1 MKNMEKIK
9 MNRDYCYIDDV
20 LETKNKG
27 KFDPENIAMIRIA
40 AGRAWIRIAG
50 VINYMKI
57 WQKYLAGKQIMR
69 KMSCY
74 FQKQRRRNLRMRKV
88 VDTGQTTSDLPGTG
102 PDWNMDL
109 QTGRSERD

>member
-20 LETKNKG
+20 LEARNKEYLIP
-27 KFDPENIAMIRIA
+27 KNIAMIRIA
-40 AGRAWIRIAG
+40 AGRVWIRIAG

-69 KMSCY
+69 KMS
-74 FQKQRRRNLRMRKV
+74 
-88 VDTGQTTSDLPGTG
+88 
-102 PDWNMDL
+102 
-109 QTGRSERD
+109 